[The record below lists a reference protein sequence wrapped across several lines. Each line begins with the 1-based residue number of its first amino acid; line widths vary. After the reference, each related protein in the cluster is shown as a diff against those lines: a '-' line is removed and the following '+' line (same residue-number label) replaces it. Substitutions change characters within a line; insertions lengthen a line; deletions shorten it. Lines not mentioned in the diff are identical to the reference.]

1 VAWELTRLK
10 NPRNRTVRDEWLA
23 RLPAEKEALFRSS
36 EARFESCYGILS
48 VTLDEA
54 LSLRQQGDLGRAC
67 AEAGICNAL
76 YGNVV
81 ARLTEALA
89 ALQSHTRHYGTQPV
103 VAPLE
108 PDFFRGEASGRA
120 AAWNT
125 MLHHVLLS
133 GRSRWFHKLQ
143 TLQEILACLG
153 REFHDAASDL
163 NQGTSIAPAQ
173 QWELL
178 EALHDDLNTCLREMV
193 IMLKCFLRA
202 LPGEQVQP
210 FRGVLEPAEA
220 KPAGLSSLA
229 RATS

>member
-1 VAWELTRLK
+1 MK

-23 RLPAEKEALFRSS
+23 RLPEEKDALFRSS
-36 EARFESCYGILS
+36 EARFESCYRMLS

-54 LSLRQQGDLGRAC
+54 LCLRHQGDLARARE
-67 AEAGICNAL
+67 EASVCSAL

-81 ARLTEALA
+81 ARLAEALA
-89 ALQSHTRHYGTQPV
+89 ALESHTRHYGTQPV

-143 TLQEILACLG
+143 TLQEILAGLS
-153 REFHDAASDL
+153 REFHEAAGDL
-163 NQGTSIAPAQ
+163 HQGTSIEPAR

-178 EALHDDLNTCLREMV
+178 ESLHDDLNTCLREMV
-193 IMLKCFLRA
+193 VMLKCFLRA

-210 FRGVLEPAEA
+210 FRGALEPVAA
-220 KPAGLSSLA
+220 NPAGLSSLA